1 MAIMF
6 DVGPKPNIPEVPS
19 YKPCPSEIA
28 INSMELSQYVKY
40 LFIESSSF

>member
-1 MAIMF
+1 MF

-28 INSMELSQYVKY
+28 INSMELSQYV
-40 LFIESSSF
+40 FEPSSFSKHNLSL